1 MVVATEEAPVYYAST
16 VVGTPEVH
24 ASTVAEVGSN
34 RGYRCGKCG
43 QPKKGHWC
51 TADVLDSDEPRALL
65 SSASSVESGPQQ
77 ATARDSKRRRLDAG
91 PPSAVAGAGTVAVE
105 AVVVEAVVVEAVAV
119 EAVAVEAVEVEAVEV
134 EAVAVEASAW
144 DPQQETAQQE
154 AAALHV
160 AAEASAAFLLPTDD
174 AELAAAE
181 TSAEQRVRRLR
192 DDLERV
198 EAAMIFAQAELA
210 AIRRQ
215 RGARG
220 AADLATAL
228 TPIPEPAPA
237 TNLGMSYRCTRCGQP
252 KKGHVCTNSAEAGAE
267 AGAETPRAQ
276 HGTKPRGTPNH
287 ERLAA
292 AKMALPKVHKQP
304 RGRPPT
310 NKAWDTAAGRWVP
323 IDPAGAEV
331 VMAAEAQ
338 GCDVLLEV
346 VAEVV
351 AEVEVEA
358 EVEEEAEG
366 EVAEEVAGAALAPPL
381 DRVRSGFPIEEID

>member
-1 MVVATEEAPVYYAST
+1 
-16 VVGTPEVH
+16 
-24 ASTVAEVGSN
+24 
-34 RGYRCGKCG
+34 
-43 QPKKGHWC
+43 
-51 TADVLDSDEPRALL
+51 
-65 SSASSVESGPQQ
+65 
-77 ATARDSKRRRLDAG
+77 
-91 PPSAVAGAGTVAVE
+91 
-105 AVVVEAVVVEAVAV
+105 VAV
-119 EAVAVEAVEVEAVEV
+119 EAVAV

-237 TNLGMSYRCTRCGQP
+237 RHLGMSYRCTRCGQP

-292 AKMALPKVHKQP
+292 AKTALPKVHKQP

-310 NKAWDTAAGRWVP
+310 NKAWHTAAGRWVP

-381 DRVRSGFPIEEID
+381 DRVRSGFAIEEID